1 MGAPESKQDNPK
13 RENPMAQIARYS
25 EIGFILPAAVLIG
38 LIFGLLLDKW
48 LHTKWL
54 YLAGLIF
61 GAVVGFIQLIRS
73 VTSTDTKQ

>member
-1 MGAPESKQDNPK
+1 VGAPESKQDNPK

>member
-1 MGAPESKQDNPK
+1 
-13 RENPMAQIARYS
+13 MAQIARYS